1 MKTIYL
7 TLTLALACSQAFA
20 QGMKKLDYINPA
32 QVTGVYN
39 LGMHSAVLSNEGNRG
54 MDKKDIYT
62 LHFMDETIPV
72 QEFAVNQR
80 STLFAVE
87 SSKENSV
94 FIFNGQ
100 KELSL
105 VYVRPNGNPSISLIE
120 SPANY
125 QFHSLYE
132 SGMNHDGSLTL
143 FRGYT
148 KLGKDRQMRDSVI
161 ESGLEFITVNS
172 GGKVIN
178 TRYEKRSTYTSDNVV
193 SIFPTSNGM
202 AYVMESNSPKKKE
215 YALNLVFSDKMGK
228 VTGSFL
234 LSEANTLFPTEVIAD
249 NGQYVVAGYY
259 LKGTIYSAKKTEGL
273 FIQVLKPDGGLIA
286 TNTYDWDNLKGKL
299 KGNQQGDYLFNGKMN
314 IMVESISATDNGYRI
329 ICESYSYGSGV
340 TPAEFLIGDNS
351 SSSSVVSVYD
361 FVVFETGKSG
371 DVTSVNIL
379 KTEPCN
385 IDVGPR
391 LGSRGSLQV
400 SNLLKRYQIFPYK
413 SLNGNKIQYVRYKKG
428 EGFYAEIDVLTGEI
442 TDGKPVLLKPV
453 IVEEVDE
460 DYEALKEKSKT
471 IDKLDRF
478 SKRLDNF
485 SEKVDEVGTNA
496 QYGIEKIDRY
506 FNPYERMN
514 SGLFILEDKKVITY
528 LISPESFAIYYE
540 LLN

>member
-1 MKTIYL
+1 MKNIVM
-7 TLTLALACSQAFA
+7 TLVLATAGIQAFA
-20 QGMKKLDYINPA
+20 QGMKKIDYINPA
-32 QVTGVYN
+32 QVVGVYK

-62 LHFMDETIPV
+62 LRFMDETIPV

-80 STLFAVE
+80 SGLFAVE
-87 SSKENSV
+87 SSKENNV

-105 VYVRPNGNPSISLIE
+105 VYISPNAEPSITQIE
-120 SPANY
+120 TPANY
-125 QFHSLYE
+125 QYHSLYE
-132 SGMNHDGSLTL
+132 SGMNKDGSLSL
-143 FRGYT
+143 FRQYT
-148 KLGKDRQMRDSVI
+148 IFGKDRQQRDSVI

-172 GGKVIN
+172 GGQVIN
-178 TRYEKRSTYTSDNVV
+178 TRYEKRSDYTSDNVV
-193 SIFPTSNGM
+193 SIFPTASGM
-202 AYVMESNSPKKKE
+202 TYVMESNSPKTKE
-215 YALNLVFSDKMGK
+215 YALNLVFTDKGGK
-228 VTGSFL
+228 VTGSYL
-234 LSEANTLFPTEVIAD
+234 LSQANTLFPTEVIAD
-249 NGQYVVAGYY
+249 NGQYVVSGYY
-259 LKGTIYSAKKTEGL
+259 LKGTIYSSKKTEGL
-273 FIQVLKPDGGLIA
+273 FIQVVKPDGSLIA

-314 IMVESISATDNGYRI
+314 IMVESIAATDNGYRI

-340 TPAEFLIGDNS
+340 TPAEFLIGGNS
-351 SSSSVVSVYD
+351 NSSSVVSVYD

-371 DVTSVNIL
+371 EVTSVNIL

-385 IDVGPR
+385 IDVGPQ
-391 LGSRGSLQV
+391 LGNRGALQV

-413 SLNGNKIQYVRYKKG
+413 GVNGNKIQYVRYKKG

-442 TDGKPVLLKPV
+442 TDGKPVLLKPEV
-453 IVEEVDE
+453 VEVVDE
-460 DYEALKEKSKT
+460 DYEALKDKSKT

-478 SKRLDNF
+478 GKRMDNF
-485 SEKVDEVGTNA
+485 NKRVDEVGTNA
-496 QYGIEKIDRY
+496 VYGIEKIDRY
-506 FNPYERMN
+506 FNPYERMD